1 MLKLTV
7 VDVQHVSC
15 SGSTGVLCDLAAV
28 GSWIVCCV
36 MASMA
41 VVICCLLN
49 HSCSHAKH
57 PAIYNRNCALRC
69 YLISDGDGYVH
80 SCNLE
85 IGWGS
90 LSGSTI
96 LLGLVVCNI
105 FKCTVVAF

>member
-1 MLKLTV
+1 MLNIL
-7 VDVQHVSC
+7 Q
-15 SGSTGVLCDLAAV
+15 STIEIVLCDAIL
-28 GSWIVCCV
+28 SV
-36 MASMA
+36 MVM
-41 VVICCLLN
+41 VI
-49 HSCSHAKH
+49 
-57 PAIYNRNCALRC
+57 
-69 YLISDGDGYVH
+69 GYVH

>member
-1 MLKLTV
+1 MFKLIV
-7 VDVQHVSC
+7 VDVQHISC

-28 GSWIVCCV
+28 GGWIVCCV

-41 VVICCLLN
+41 K
-49 HSCSHAKH
+49 HAKH